1 MKHLP
6 EDKLE
11 NDLTIFSNMKEV
23 GSPNFFYTR
32 LTARMEDESISRVNG
47 LSINP
52 ILGLCALSMFIFIN
66 SLLIEKDTDIVKSNT
81 DKHIE
86 ALAAEYDQTITN

>member
-1 MKHLP
+1 MKHLQ

-32 LTARMEDESISRVNG
+32 LSARMEDESISRVTG
-47 LSINP
+47 LSINQ
-52 ILGLCALSMFIFIN
+52 ILGLCALSMFLFIN

>member
-1 MKHLP
+1 MKHLQ

-32 LTARMEDESISRVNG
+32 LTARMEDESNSRVTG

-52 ILGLCALSMFIFIN
+52 ILGLCVLSMFLFIN

>member
-1 MKHLP
+1 MKHLQ

-32 LTARMEDESISRVNG
+32 LSARMEDESISRVTG

-52 ILGLCALSMFIFIN
+52 ILGLCVLSMFLFIN